1 MIHLG
6 ENVVDMAFID
16 SAVVQLPLSVKCF
29 LQYDADIGII
39 MPLLSFV
46 SDTSNLSLID
56 LALIVKYILACP
68 RHS

>member
-6 ENVVDMAFID
+6 ENVIDMVLYRFCSRTTTIT
-16 SAVVQLPLSVKCF
+16 SQMF
-29 LQYDADIGII
+29 LQYDADVGII
-39 MPLLSFV
+39 MPLFPSRL
-46 SDTSNLSLID
+46 TLPICRLD